1 MPSSNNTPLF
11 FEFLTS
17 FDYALANSGVND
29 YANGTITETV
39 TDSDGVVWTQ
49 VFEYAVQSS
58 AGTATE
64 TATITNTNGFSAVMV
79 LTADNYSGSVAD
91 LMGQNSVFDNES
103 SDLTGI
109 ATGDFGDF
117 NVVFPAPGDLETWSG
132 EFVTVDGG
140 LLTSVNLQ
148 IHFDNQDMAVGNG
161 SAIRDG
167 QTITF
172 DDFVFYDLPT
182 LELSNYSGSSTLTS
196 NNTPLF
202 FEFWTSF
209 DNALANSGVTD
220 YVNST
225 ITESITDVD
234 GVVWTQVFEYTIQA
248 VGGIFAAATVTDAGL

>member
-29 YANGTITETV
+29 YANGTTTETV
-39 TDSDGVVWTQ
+39 TDADGVVWTQ

-91 LMGQNSVFDNES
+91 LMGQNSVFDNEYN
-103 SDLTGI
+103 LTGI

-172 DDFVFYDLPT
+172 DDFVFYDLHTLSLTPT
-182 LELSNYSGSSTLTS
+182 TIIDGTPNNDVLTVQSDTTSVQAGAGTDIVVFSGNYADYTFSQHTTLL
-196 NNTPLF
+196 PR
-202 FEFWTSF
+202 
-209 DNALANSGVTD
+209 
-220 YVNST
+220 
-225 ITESITDVD
+225 
-234 GVVWTQVFEYTIQA
+234 
-248 VGGIFAAATVTDAGL
+248 